1 MIQKAGDYY
10 YVGTDVG
17 IYVLDSKFER
27 IKLQKTDNPVQ
38 DIKIVDGILFTAET
52 TGMGIYRVDDEI
64 IEFISWYDSNSK
76 NKNVSSL
83 GVTPDKAFAVLQ
95 ASFAGLEVVSI
106 TDLENPS
113 KVDNLLT
120 DDGNK
125 ISVDKLGTGSLY
137 YRNIVN
143 GNVNGMI
150 GVIGMENSVWLRSTG
165 ENLQLVASYRNSLY
179 REEGGTASMTDGTV
193 VTIANNGYRVYDPIA
208 DMNSD
213 LSNLNVN
220 KVSDVFISGKAT
232 VSDGMLVVCNAY
244 KGEIWVINIAN
255 PESPVLVSNFEISG
269 NPDLCLVTENYIL
282 IPVKHSG
289 LMKITRSAK

>member
-1 MIQKAGDYY
+1 MCG
-10 YVGTDVG
+10 
-17 IYVLDSKFER
+17 
-27 IKLQKTDNPVQ
+27 
-38 DIKIVDGILFTAET
+38 
-52 TGMGIYRVDDEI
+52 
-64 IEFISWYDSNSK
+64 
-76 NKNVSSL
+76 
-83 GVTPDKAFAVLQ
+83 
-95 ASFAGLEVVSI
+95 
-106 TDLENPS
+106 